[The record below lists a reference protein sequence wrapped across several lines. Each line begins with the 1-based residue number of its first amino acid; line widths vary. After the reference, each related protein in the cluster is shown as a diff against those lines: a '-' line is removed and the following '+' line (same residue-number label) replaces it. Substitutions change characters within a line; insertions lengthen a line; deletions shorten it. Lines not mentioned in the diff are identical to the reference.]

1 VDKAIAETAS
11 MEFAPMDGT
20 GVNCTYIRCS
30 SENTSKAMGIVA
42 NIFAG
47 LAKSGVTADE
57 LAKAKNKVLSALV
70 IKNELPMGRLVDLG
84 FNWTYLGQY
93 RTVEQDVAA
102 IKAVTVAD
110 INALL
115 KDYPPGEFAQF
126 SLGPAN

>member
-1 VDKAIAETAS
+1 

-20 GVNCTYIRCS
+20 GANCTYIRCS
-30 SENTSKAMGIVA
+30 SENTPKVMEIV
-42 NIFAG
+42 NKIFAD

-93 RTVEQDVAA
+93 RTVEQDVDA

-110 INALL
+110 INSLI
-115 KDYPPGEFAQF
+115 KDYPLGEFAQF
-126 SLGPAN
+126 SLGPASGV